1 LEEFTRTLEEAEVD
15 VVAPGVF
22 DCDTNPLNAESLWA
36 TFAREGKPL
45 PADIDPKS
53 FRQWLVIQ
61 FKPGPDEETD
71 FDAYYDCWVLVVG
84 EKGQD
89 RIAYFEIHDPD

>member
-1 LEEFTRTLEEAEVD
+1 MPASKVPAVASEFAEAVVERDFPRAYSLTTDGLRSRMSLEEFTRTLEEAEVD

-53 FRQWLVIQ
+53 FRQ
-61 FKPGPDEETD
+61 
-71 FDAYYDCWVLVVG
+71 
-84 EKGQD
+84 
-89 RIAYFEIHDPD
+89 